1 MLVAKRKAGTRRN
14 DPDGTTR
21 AADAAVT
28 MPRLV
33 LFNKS
38 YGVLSQFSVMRMAD
52 GAQDG
57 ARTRRADVRAP
68 GSQ

>member
-1 MLVAKRKAGTRRN
+1 
-14 DPDGTTR
+14 
-21 AADAAVT
+21 